1 MLQQQKRSF
10 AVKLL
15 ILLAL
20 CTSLY
25 SFSIYP
31 GGESF
36 SIYVNNSLVVQQ
48 HVTREATV
56 KSFTLLEGSANDVLR
71 VHYNH
76 CGKIGKSKTLS
87 IKDAQNKTLKTWQ
100 FADDEEQFMT
110 CKVNEV
116 IALQKRNS
124 GARLNLYYASKEIP
138 DGKLL
143 AAIVSGDEKARLE

>member
-1 MLQQQKRSF
+1 
-10 AVKLL
+10 
-15 ILLAL
+15 
-20 CTSLY
+20 
-25 SFSIYP
+25 
-31 GGESF
+31 
-36 SIYVNNSLVVQQ
+36 
-48 HVTREATV
+48 
-56 KSFTLLEGSANDVLR
+56 LEGSANDVLR